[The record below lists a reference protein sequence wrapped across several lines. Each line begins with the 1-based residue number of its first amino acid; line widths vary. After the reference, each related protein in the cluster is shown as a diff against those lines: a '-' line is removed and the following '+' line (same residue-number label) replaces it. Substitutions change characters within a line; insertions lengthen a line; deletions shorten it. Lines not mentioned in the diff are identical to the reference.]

1 MSEFSEQQ
9 LEEIHCLA
17 LFDLNNTHEGLKI
30 HQSAN
35 NNTIG
40 AAKRLYKKGLITQD
54 DGGYLTPLGQEAA
67 EFMHGLRSILR
78 D

>member
-1 MSEFSEQQ
+1 MSEFSNEQ

-30 HQSAN
+30 HHTAKEE
-35 NNTIG
+35 TIG
-40 AAKRLYKKGLITQD
+40 AANRLHKKGLITQN
-54 DGGYLTPLGQEAA
+54 DGGYLTTLGQEAA
-67 EFMHGLRSILR
+67 EFMQGLRSILR